1 MACAVEEG
9 GEGIFLSSQC
19 PGAACL
25 TCALLK
31 TEVPIV
37 VLFRLRRALV
47 LLLAATAL
55 PFAAR
60 AAAGEGLPTRGP
72 IAPYLMPDRQA
83 EVALAR
89 SAAPPS
95 IAGKAE
101 VLVLTSQGFE
111 TAVKGTNGF
120 VCLVERSW
128 TAPFNDTE
136 FWNPKERG
144 PDCYNPPA
152 ARTEIPQL
160 LQEAQWA
167 LAGLSRQQMV
177 ERTRAAVTDHSF
189 KPPEPGAFGFMLS
202 KKGYLNHAHG
212 PWYPH
217 MMFFIPRDQVASWGP
232 NVDNSPTQSVDRGP
246 YLSTLIMVPVLMWS
260 DGSPGPH

>member
-1 MACAVEEG
+1 VL
-9 GEGIFLSSQC
+9 IS
-19 PGAACL
+19 
-25 TCALLK
+25 
-31 TEVPIV
+31 
-37 VLFRLRRALV
+37 LFRLAVV
-47 LLLAATAL
+47 LLLAVTAL
-55 PFAAR
+55 PFVAR
-60 AAAGEGLPTRGP
+60 AAASEGLATRGP
-72 IAPYLMPDRQA
+72 IGPYLMPDRQA

-95 IAGKAE
+95 IAANAE
-101 VLVLTSQGFE
+101 VLVLTSHGFE
-111 TAVKGTNGF
+111 TAAKGTNGF

-128 TAPFNDTE
+128 AAPFNDTE

-167 LAGLSRQQMV
+167 LAGLSRQQMA
-177 ERTRAAVTDHSF
+177 ERTKAAFADHSF
-189 KPPEPGAFGFMLS
+189 TPPEPGAFGFMLS
-202 KKGYLNHAHG
+202 KQGYLNHAHG

-232 NVDNSPTQSVDRGP
+232 NVDNSPTLSVDRGP
-246 YLSTLIMVPVLMWS
+246 YLASLIMVPVLTWS
-260 DGSPGPH
+260 DGSPAPH

>member
-1 MACAVEEG
+1 
-9 GEGIFLSSQC
+9 
-19 PGAACL
+19 
-25 TCALLK
+25 
-31 TEVPIV
+31 
-37 VLFRLRRALV
+37 V
-47 LLLAATAL
+47 LLLAAAAL
-55 PFAAR
+55 PFVAR
-60 AAAGEGLPTRGP
+60 AATSEGLPTRGP

-95 IAGKAE
+95 IAAKAE
-101 VLVLTSQGFE
+101 VLVLSSSGFE

-120 VCLVERSW
+120 VCIVERSW
-128 TAPFNDTE
+128 TSAFDDTE

-160 LQEAQWA
+160 IQEAKWA
-167 LAGLSRQQMV
+167 LAGLTRQQMAD
-177 ERTRAAVTDHSF
+177 RTKAAFVDHSF

-202 KKGYLNHAHG
+202 KEGYLNHAHG

-217 MMFFIPRDQVASWGP
+217 MMFFISRDQVASWGP
-232 NVDNSPTQSVDRGP
+232 DVQNSPAQSADRGP
-246 YLSTLIMVPVLMWS
+246 YLSTIVMVPVLNWS
-260 DGSPGPH
+260 DGSSAPH

>member
-1 MACAVEEG
+1 
-9 GEGIFLSSQC
+9 
-19 PGAACL
+19 
-25 TCALLK
+25 
-31 TEVPIV
+31 
-37 VLFRLRRALV
+37 
-47 LLLAATAL
+47 
-55 PFAAR
+55 
-60 AAAGEGLPTRGP
+60 
-72 IAPYLMPDRQA
+72 MPDRQA

-95 IAGKAE
+95 IAANAE
-101 VLVLTSQGFE
+101 VLVLTSRGFE
-111 TAVKGTNGF
+111 TAEKGTNGF

-167 LAGLSRQQMV
+167 LAGLSRPQMA
-177 ERTRAAVTDHSF
+177 ERTKAAFVDHSF

-202 KKGYLNHAHG
+202 KQGHLNHAHG

-217 MMFFIPRDQVASWGP
+217 VMYFIPRDQVANWGA
-232 NVDNSPTQSVDRGP
+232 NVDNSPAQAVDRGP
-246 YLSTLIMVPVLMWS
+246 YLSTVVMVPVLTWS
-260 DGSPGPH
+260 DGSPAPH

>member
-1 MACAVEEG
+1 MA
-9 GEGIFLSSQC
+9 ISS
-19 PGAACL
+19 
-25 TCALLK
+25 
-31 TEVPIV
+31 
-37 VLFRLRRALV
+37 FRRALV
-47 LLLAATAL
+47 LFLAASAL
-55 PFAAR
+55 PFVAR
-60 AAAGEGLPTRGP
+60 AATGEGLPARGP
-72 IAPYLMPDRQA
+72 IAPYLMPNRQA

-89 SAAPPS
+89 SAAPPA
-95 IAGKAE
+95 IAANAE
-101 VLVLTSQGFE
+101 VLVLTSHGFE

-136 FWNPKERG
+136 FWNPEERG

-167 LAGLSRQQMV
+167 LAGLSRQQMA
-177 ERTRAAVTDHSF
+177 ERTRVAFADHSF
-189 KPPEPGAFGFMLS
+189 RPPEPGAFGFMLS
-202 KKGYLNHAHG
+202 KQGYLNHAHG

-217 MMFFIPRDQVASWGP
+217 IMFFVPRDQVASWGS

-246 YLSTLIMVPVLMWS
+246 YLSTVIMVPVLSWS
-260 DGSPGPH
+260 DGSPAPHAP